1 MANIKGFNYG
11 LRECPFC
18 GSNRVIYDKFQFVK
32 KDGDAF
38 INCQDC
44 GALISFPGGM
54 KQKSLKSIMD
64 VVAAYNRRAEDV
76 K

>member
-18 GSNRVIYDKFQFVK
+18 GSSRVIYDKFQFVK
-32 KDGDAF
+32 KNGDAF

-44 GALISFPGGM
+44 GALISFPGGL
-54 KQKSLKSIMD
+54 KQPPRRTIMD
-64 VVAAYNRRAEDV
+64 VVAAYSRRAEDD
-76 K
+76 